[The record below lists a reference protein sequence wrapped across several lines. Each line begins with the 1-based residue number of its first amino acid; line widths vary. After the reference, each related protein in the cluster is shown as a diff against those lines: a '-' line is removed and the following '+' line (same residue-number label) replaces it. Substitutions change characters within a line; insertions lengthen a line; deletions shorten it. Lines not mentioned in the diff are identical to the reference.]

1 MKRSLR
7 AKGRICT
14 HNGRPACTASIL
26 TKMDAVR
33 AWRPLSDIKMD
44 AVRAWRPSFHNGRR
58 ACMTSILCCMRM
70 DAVRAQ
76 RPLLHN
82 GRHTRT
88 ASIPPD
94 AKWTLCARGVHLYI
108 MDGVHARCPFSPGP
122 KWTLCAHTSIISKWT
137 LCVTHSVHSHL
148 TQNGRCACGASTF
161 LLRQSTSR
169 SFNVFATMLTSSSI
183 D

>member
-1 MKRSLR
+1 
-7 AKGRICT
+7 
-14 HNGRPACTASIL
+14 
-26 TKMDAVR
+26 MDAVR

-88 ASIPPD
+88 ASIPFD
-94 AKWTLCARGVHLYI
+94 AKWTLCAQGVHLYI

-122 KWTLCAHTSIISKWT
+122 KWTLCAHTSIIFQSVITAVAHWMRSRVHRGT
-137 LCVTHSVHSHL
+137 THDHLQWDRRFPGKDKFGTTSV
-148 TQNGRCACGASTF
+148 RA
-161 LLRQSTSR
+161 
-169 SFNVFATMLTSSSI
+169 
-183 D
+183 

>member
-1 MKRSLR
+1 
-7 AKGRICT
+7 
-14 HNGRPACTASIL
+14 
-26 TKMDAVR
+26 MDAVR

-122 KWTLCAHTSIISKWT
+122 KWTLCAHTSIISKCNNSCSA
-137 LCVTHSVHSHL
+137 LDAQSRPPRHDSRSHL
-148 TQNGRCACGASTF
+148 PWDRRNKFGTRHVRA
-161 LLRQSTSR
+161 
-169 SFNVFATMLTSSSI
+169 
-183 D
+183 